1 MRDHRLSTPRRPA
14 SAKGFGGKK
23 YFSTASFRRFPFV
36 WSTRRRA
43 RRPRSERRET
53 MQEVDARVGKNWVL
67 GVTALESF
75 MMALDAQVIT
85 TAFVTFRSDLGASSV
100 TLQWPA
106 SAYNPPVA
114 CP

>member
-1 MRDHRLSTPRRPA
+1 MRDHRLSPPRRPA

-53 MQEVDARVGKNWVL
+53 MQEVDARVWKNWGL
-67 GVTALESF
+67 GVTALASF
-75 MMALDAQVIT
+75 MIALDAQGFT
-85 TAFVTFRSDLGASSV
+85 TALFTLPSPLGASG
-100 TLQWPA
+100 
-106 SAYNPPVA
+106 
-114 CP
+114 